1 MTEQDYLEI
10 IYDQTRMIEDLNQM
24 VSKLAGELEQ
34 LKGVLGSSISNPPDH
49 VVHCQF
55 NAKKEALP

>member
-24 VSKLAGELEQ
+24 VSKLVGELEQ
-34 LKGVLGSSISNPPDH
+34 LKGVLDSSISSPPDH
-49 VVHCQF
+49 VSHCQF
-55 NAKKEALP
+55 KTKKEALP

>member
-34 LKGVLGSSISNPPDH
+34 LKVVLDSSISSPPDH
-49 VVHCQF
+49 AIHCQF
-55 NAKKEALP
+55 NAKKEALL

>member
-24 VSKLAGELEQ
+24 VSKLVGELEQ
-34 LKGVLGSSISNPPDH
+34 LKGVWVGH
-49 VVHCQF
+49 VECKSQPTST
-55 NAKKEALP
+55 K

>member
-24 VSKLAGELEQ
+24 VSKLVGELEQ
-34 LKGVLGSSISNPPDH
+34 LKGVLDSSISNPPDYA
-49 VVHCQF
+49 VHCQF

>member
-10 IYDQTRMIEDLNQM
+10 IYDQTRMIENLNQM

-34 LKGVLGSSISNPPDH
+34 LKGVLDSSISSPPGH
-49 VVHCQF
+49 AGHGQF
-55 NAKKEALP
+55 NANKETLP

>member
-10 IYDQTRMIEDLNQM
+10 IYNQTRMIEDLNQM

-34 LKGVLGSSISNPPDH
+34 LKGVLDSSISSPPGH
-49 VVHCQF
+49 GSHGQF
-55 NAKKEALP
+55 NANKEALP